1 MRVIISISLDSDLIV
16 RLEQAIDE
24 RNLNR
29 SEVFREAC
37 ELWLR
42 QEAAPEIEPQ
52 KAKKVS
58 AKKTSKKG
66 EK

>member
-42 QEAAPEIEPQ
+42 QKEAPKVEPQ
-52 KAKKVS
+52 KAKKPT
-58 AKKTSKKG
+58 AKKKTTKG
-66 EK
+66 EA